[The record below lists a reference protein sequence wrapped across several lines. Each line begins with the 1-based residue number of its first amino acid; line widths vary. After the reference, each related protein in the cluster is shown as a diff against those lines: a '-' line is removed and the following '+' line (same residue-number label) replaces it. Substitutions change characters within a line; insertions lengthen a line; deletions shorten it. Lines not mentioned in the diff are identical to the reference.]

1 MMTIEKFQQLYSVS
15 LMDATDLEKSSLYV
29 QIMTGYSA
37 EKVDAMS
44 MKSFEKVC
52 SKVAKSFESLSVKMI
67 KSKPRSYVRANGR
80 LYHLTHDVLKM
91 DAGKYVEAA
100 TFSEDIIMNLHK
112 IMATM
117 ATPIKLGWKGVVKT
131 ERDHEFIALDM
142 LKLEFDVAYQSA
154 VFFCKLF
161 DSLIKSLQ
169 PFLNSQEVEQVDQ
182 QRKDFLQRLDGFT
195 MPNWYLNSRL

>member
-1 MMTIEKFQQLYSVS
+1 MTIEKFQQLYSVS
-15 LMDATDLEKSSLYV
+15 LMETTDLEKSSLYV

-52 SKVAKSFESLSVKMI
+52 SKVAKTFESLSVKMI
-67 KSKPRSYVRANGR
+67 KSKPKQFVRANGR
-80 LYHLTHDVLKM
+80 MYHLTYDVTKM
-91 DAGKYVEAA
+91 NAGKYVEAA
-100 TFSEDIIMNLHK
+100 TFGADIIMNLHK

-117 ATPIKLGWKGVVKT
+117 ATPIKLGWKGVIKT

-161 DSLIKSLQ
+161 DSLMKSLQ
-169 PFLNSQEVEQVDQ
+169 PFLSSQEQEQVDQ
-182 QRKDFLQRLDGFT
+182 QRKDFLQRLDGFIT
-195 MPNWYLNSRL
+195 PNWYLSSKL

>member
-1 MMTIEKFQQLYSVS
+1 MTIEKFQQLYSVS